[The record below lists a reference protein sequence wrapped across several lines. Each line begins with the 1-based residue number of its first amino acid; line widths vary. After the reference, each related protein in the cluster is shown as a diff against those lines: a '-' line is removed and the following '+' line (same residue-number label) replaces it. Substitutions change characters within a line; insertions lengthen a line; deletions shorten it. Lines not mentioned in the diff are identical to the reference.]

1 MGEPLMLLDRTS
13 QESSDPASS
22 PALSGSPVMIFE
34 MDGAGIAQESAP
46 ARRVN
51 VRLLGCMR
59 DSEHD
64 AHSPDADLSAVLVL
78 RGMTPSRL
86 LACVRAVTRGGASIP
101 PELLC
106 RMLPREPSEPRQ
118 PDERTLTSRE
128 LTVLRLLADGE
139 VTRSISEQLNYSER
153 TVKSIIAGV
162 LVKLECRTRAHAVGL
177 ATRQGMI

>member
-1 MGEPLMLLDRTS
+1 MLLDRTS
-13 QESSDPASS
+13 PETPDQATGA
-22 PALSGSPVMIFE
+22 ALTGSPVMIFE
-34 MDGAGIAQESAP
+34 LDGAGIAQESAP

-51 VRLLGCMR
+51 VRLLGCIR
-59 DSEHD
+59 DVEAD
-64 AHSPDADLSAVLVL
+64 EQSPDTDLSAVLVL
-78 RGMTPSRL
+78 RGLTPSRL

-106 RMLPREPSEPRQ
+106 RMLPPQPKEPRQ
-118 PDERTLTSRE
+118 PDDRALTARE

-153 TVKSIIAGV
+153 TVKSIVAGV

>member
-1 MGEPLMLLDRTS
+1 MLLDQTS
-13 QESSDPASS
+13 RRS
-22 PALSGSPVMIFE
+22 PDQAMSAATPGSPVMIFE

-46 ARRVN
+46 AKRIN
-51 VRLLGCMR
+51 VRLLGCIR
-59 DSEHD
+59 DAEPD
-64 AHSPDADLSAVLVL
+64 QESPDADLSAVLVL
-78 RGMTPSRL
+78 RGLTPSRL

-106 RMLPREPSEPRQ
+106 RMLPPEPRPARQ
-118 PDERTLTSRE
+118 PNGRTLTARE

-139 VTRSISEQLNYSER
+139 VTRSIAAQLNYSER
-153 TVKSIIAGV
+153 TVKSIVADV

>member
-1 MGEPLMLLDRTS
+1 MLLDRAIHGS
-13 QESSDPASS
+13 RSSASRAV
-22 PALSGSPVMIFE
+22 PSGSPVMIFE

-46 ARRVN
+46 ARRIN
-51 VRLLGCMR
+51 VRLLGCIR
-59 DSEHD
+59 DSEPD
-64 AHSPDADLSAVLVL
+64 EQSSDADLSAVLVL
-78 RGMTPSRL
+78 RGLTPSRL

-106 RMLPREPSEPRQ
+106 RMLPPEPATARQ
-118 PDERTLTSRE
+118 PDDRTLTARE

-139 VTRSISEQLNYSER
+139 VTRGIAEQLNYSER
-153 TVKSIIAGV
+153 TVKNIVAGV

>member
-1 MGEPLMLLDRTS
+1 MREPLMLLDRTG
-13 QESSDPASS
+13 QRS
-22 PALSGSPVMIFE
+22 PEQAPGVAMSGSPVMIFE

-51 VRLLGCMR
+51 VRLLGCIR
-59 DSEHD
+59 DTEPD
-64 AHSPDADLSAVLVL
+64 QESPDTDLSAVLVL
-78 RGMTPSRL
+78 RGLTPSRL

-106 RMLPREPSEPRQ
+106 RMLPPEPPAPRQ
-118 PDERTLTSRE
+118 PDDRTLNDRE

-139 VTRSISEQLNYSER
+139 VTRSIAEQLNYSER
-153 TVKSIIAGV
+153 TVKSIVAGV
-162 LVKLECRTRAHAVGL
+162 LEKLECRTRAHAVGL